1 MNVVVVGGGVGG
13 LAAALALARAGHR
26 VRVVE
31 ADPLPDESTPAAAF
45 AASRPGAPQAHQT
58 HGFLA
63 RIVRELR
70 AHAPDVYEDL
80 IAAGCFTLP
89 TTASFGDPQPGDE
102 DLAVLVVRR
111 TTFEWV
117 IRHKALHEPG
127 IELVTASVR
136 GLTFGPGADGI
147 PAVDGVE
154 LADGTRLAAEVVV
167 AANGRRSIVPEW
179 LAAGGV
185 AIPETVHPSGLMY
198 VTRWYH
204 RDPERAGELDPKLGG
219 DLGFVKFL
227 AVPGDDDTLSIT
239 LAIRPDDTELR
250 RALLDPDGFDDA
262 CRRLP
267 GPDQFFRGDAL
278 EPLGEVL
285 PMGGLLNRRREF
297 VTEDGTPRVLGFHA
311 VGDAHTCTNP
321 LYGRGCSLALIQAFA
336 LAEACAAHPVDPV
349 ARARDYEAVSV
360 REVVPSYE
368 FAVQMDK
375 FGADPAGR
383 TLATARDADP
393 MMKGL
398 AAVFVAAATDPVLG
412 RGIMRLWNLVATFE
426 DLMADPQFMARA
438 MEVMANP
445 DDYPPPV
452 AVGPKREELL
462 ASLGAPAEAA
472 S

>member
-13 LAAALALARAGHR
+13 LAVSLALARAGQR

-45 AASRPGAPQAHQT
+45 AASRPGAPQVHQT

-70 AHAPDVYEDL
+70 EHAPDLLDDL
-80 IAAGCFTLP
+80 LAAGCFTLP
-89 TTASFGDPQPGDE
+89 TTAALGDPQPGDE

-117 IRHKALHEPG
+117 IRHAALQEPG
-127 IELVTASVR
+127 ITLETASVA
-136 GLTFGPGADGI
+136 GLRFGAAVDGI
-147 PAVDGVE
+147 PTVTGVE
-154 LADGTRLAAEVVV
+154 IADGGSLAADVVI
-167 AANGRRSIVPEW
+167 AANGRRSAVPEW
-179 LAAGGV
+179 LATGGIE
-185 AIPETVHPSGLMY
+185 IPETVHRSGLMY

-204 RDPERAGELDPKLGG
+204 RDPARAGELDPKLGG
-219 DLGFVKFL
+219 DLGFVKYL
-227 AVPGDDDTLSIT
+227 AVPGDGDTLSIT
-239 LAIRPDDTELR
+239 LAIRPDDAELR
-250 RALLDPDGFDDA
+250 RALLEPDGFDEA

-278 EPLGEVL
+278 RPLGAVL

-297 VTEDGTPRVLGFHA
+297 TTADGAPRVLGFHA

-321 LYGRGCSLALIQAFA
+321 LYGRGCSLALVQAFA
-336 LAEACAAHPVDPV
+336 LAEAFAAHPDDPV
-349 ARARDYEAVSV
+349 ARGRAYEAVSV

-375 FGADPAGR
+375 LGADPAGR
-383 TLATARDADP
+383 HLGGTGSADP

-412 RGIMRLWNLVATFE
+412 RGVLRIWNLVASFD

-438 MEVMANP
+438 MEVMGDP
-445 DDYPPPV
+445 DAYPPPV
-452 AVGPKREELL
+452 AIGPKRGELL
-462 ASLGAPAEAA
+462 ASLGAPVEAA